1 MEPIK
6 DKPESIKDQM
16 VKESIE
22 DIILLTQLLQNNL
35 ESAEEDTYI
44 VRSIALIEKM
54 LKQLNEKLA

>member
-1 MEPIK
+1 M
-6 DKPESIKDQM
+6 ESIKDKTELIKDQT

-22 DIILLTQLLQNNL
+22 DIIILTQLLQNNL

-44 VRSIALIEKM
+44 IRSIALIEKM